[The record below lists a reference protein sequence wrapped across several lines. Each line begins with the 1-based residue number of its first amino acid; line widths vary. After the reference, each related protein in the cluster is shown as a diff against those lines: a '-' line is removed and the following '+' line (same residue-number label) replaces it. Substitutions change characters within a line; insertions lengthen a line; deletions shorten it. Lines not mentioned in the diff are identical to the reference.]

1 MSDQIDEAT
10 KARRLAALQEL
21 IEDQRQTF
29 NRASVGRRILDV
41 LFEKPGRNEGQVIGR
56 SPTMQSVFAEGPQ
69 SLIGELM
76 QVEMVAVEPRSLRG
90 RIVSPAS

>member
-1 MSDQIDEAT
+1 VGQ
-10 KARRLAALQEL
+10 RLE
-21 IEDQRQTF
+21 
-29 NRASVGRRILDV
+29 V
-41 LFEKPGRNEGQVIGR
+41 LFEKPGRREGQVIGR

-76 QVEMVAVEPRSLRG
+76 QVEIVAVEPRSLRG

>member
-1 MSDQIDEAT
+1 MSGQIDESV
-10 KARRLAALQEL
+10 KAQRLAALQEL

-29 NRASVGRRILDV
+29 NLASVGQRLEV
-41 LFEKPGRNEGQVIGR
+41 LFEKPGRREGQVIGR
-56 SPTMQSVFAEGPQ
+56 SPTMQSVFAEGSQ